1 MYNPYGPKPT
11 MRQRMMSSLFTSK
24 AEKASA
30 EKKQQDLE
38 KIDEQNSNAAL
49 KEWIADTRKN
59 KRDKE
64 AIKADEQSAAELS
77 MLINYL
83 QAELPEIKEK
93 NRNETVR
100 MQIAALESRLKNLN
114 KRGGTRKRR
123 KSTLSTLSTFRKS
136 TFEKGGAKSRTRKST
151 FRKSTFRKSTFRKS
165 TFRKSRAK

>member
-11 MRQRMMSSLFTSK
+11 MRQRMTKRMMSSLFTSK

-38 KIDEQNSNAAL
+38 KIDEQNSNAEL
-49 KEWIADTRKN
+49 KEWIADTGKN

-100 MQIAALESRLKNLN
+100 IQIAALESRLKNLN

-123 KSTLSTLSTFRKS
+123 KSTLST
-136 TFEKGGAKSRTRKST
+136 
-151 FRKSTFRKSTFRKS
+151 FRKSTFRKS